1 MLVLAAFALLFAPV
15 ANAEEILLVD
25 PSGGTDA
32 YDLQQAL
39 LALGSFDAVDVWNS
53 GLSNPTL
60 AHLARYEGVLLLSN
74 NWHADS
80 VPLGETIAD
89 YVDAGGTLVDTGK
102 NLYWLSYGYSL
113 GRLDSYLAL
122 GGGNSFM
129 SYQSL
134 VWSQPGH
141 PFSTG
146 VNTSYIPTQAL
157 FDGVVVP
164 GADLVA
170 TWAGGQPAV
179 ATWAP
184 TNAGAVTSVGFFP
197 GGLTAS
203 PYGIDYSQ
211 TDEEVLLANT
221 LTGGG
226 VGYAGFSAGV
236 CPGVGTLE
244 AVNGTDN
251 GPLAVIS
258 GTGPG
263 AFVVPAG
270 MCAGTTLPITGA
282 HLRLLTTFDTL
293 GNWSVTR
300 NFIDPNVCGLSIVVL
315 DLSTCTIAET
325 VVP

>member
-1 MLVLAAFALLFAPV
+1 MPYLVAIALLAAPAAH
-15 ANAEEILLVD
+15 AEEVLLID
-25 PSGGTDA
+25 PSGGIDSF
-32 YDLQQAL
+32 DLQQAL
-39 LALGSFDAVDVWNS
+39 LALGTFDAVDVWNS

-60 AHLARYEGVLLLSN
+60 AHIARYEGVLVLANS
-74 NWHADS
+74 WHVDS
-80 VPLGETIAD
+80 VGLGEKIAD

-102 NLYWLSYGYSL
+102 NLYWLSYGYSF
-113 GRLDSYLAL
+113 GRLDNYLAL
-122 GGGNSFM
+122 DGGNSFL

-134 VWSQPGH
+134 TWSVPGH
-141 PFSTG
+141 PFAAG
-146 VNTSYIPTQAL
+146 VNTTYIPTNAL

-164 GADLVA
+164 GATLVA

-226 VGYAGFSAGV
+226 VGFAGFSSGV
-236 CPGVGTLE
+236 CPGLATLE

-251 GPLAVIS
+251 GPLAVVS

-263 AFVVPAG
+263 SFVVPG
-270 MCAGTTLPITGA
+270 GPCAGTTLPITGA
-282 HLRLLTTFDTL
+282 RLRLMTTFDPL
-293 GNWSVTR
+293 GNWSITR
-300 NFIDPNVCGLSIVVL
+300 TFNNPNVCGASVVFL
-315 DLSTCTIAET
+315 DLTTCTVAQTT
-325 VVP
+325 VP